1 MTIDVHSMEIRQIE
15 PFVVH
20 QIAQSLFGD
29 RYVIIYDKTIQFH
42 SHCYYVKRI
51 EDANHQWFGYYY
63 LLDANTQLAMW
74 NDIDFAPSGTYGAI
88 FHPKTGEI
96 AGYDET
102 GLK

>member
-1 MTIDVHSMEIRQIE
+1 MTIDVHSMEMRQTE

-29 RYVIIYDKTIQFH
+29 RYVIIYDDTIQFH

-51 EDANHQWFGYYY
+51 EDANHLWFGYYC
-63 LLDANTQLAMW
+63 LLDANTHLAMR
-74 NDIDFAPSGTYGAI
+74 NDIDFAPPGNYGAI
-88 FHPKTGEI
+88 FNSKTGEI
-96 AGYDET
+96 VGYDET